1 MEGMKKDRRSGYE
14 QLARVGKALSS
25 PVRLEVLDLLRN
37 GERTVECLAN
47 TANLGVANVSRHL
60 QVLRGAG
67 LVKSEK
73 NGLYVTYQIADPC
86 VCEFFM
92 AMCRLAEAR
101 LAEFEKIVK
110 QISASDGEMAQ
121 VDLKGLMRRARNKEV
136 TLIDVRPRE
145 EYQAGHIP
153 GALSIPVAEI
163 EQHLDSLSSEKEIVA
178 YCRGPYCLLATEA
191 VKLLRKKGFR
201 ARRMREGIHE
211 WRASSIP
218 VPT

>member
-1 MEGMKKDRRSGYE
+1 MVGLIEDRGFAYE
-14 QLARVGKALSS
+14 QLARIGKAMSS
-25 PVRLEVLDLLRN
+25 PSRLEILDLLRN
-37 GERTVECLAN
+37 GERTVECLAK

-60 QVLRGAG
+60 QVLRSAG

-73 NGLYVTYQIADPC
+73 KGLYVTYHIADTC

-110 QISASDGEMAQ
+110 QFSASDGGMEPMDWKA
-121 VDLKGLMRRARNKEV
+121 LMERARNKEV
-136 TLIDVRPRE
+136 TLIDVRPYE

-153 GALSIPVAEI
+153 GALSIPISEI
-163 EQHLDSLSSEKEIVA
+163 EQHLDSLSPKTEIVA

-191 VKLLRKKGFR
+191 VKLLCAKGFS
-201 ARRMREGIHE
+201 ARRIRESIHE
-211 WRASSIP
+211 WRACGMADQA
-218 VPT
+218 